1 MINKIQ
7 YLTEMSHRE
16 AHQFLLKSES
26 YCNIELPKYFQFDSI
41 LKKIDGFFDEVDKKI
56 WF

>member
-41 LKKIDGFFDEVDKKI
+41 LKKIDCFLMKLIKI
-56 WF
+56 I